1 MRIKLL
7 TSIAGPHFSH
17 KPGDVVVWPDPAEA
31 VRLCEAGHAIPIP
44 EPMQTA
50 TKLPP
55 LETADLVSPELLA
68 KIRAELAEEVKAE
81 LETTFNA
88 RVAEEVARQLEEGT
102 GEDDDA
108 DAEGDS
114 KESKP
119 DAKGKPDAK
128 SDSKESKPDAKG
140 KGKGK

>member
-1 MRIKLL
+1 MRIKFL

-17 KPGDVVVWPDPAEA
+17 KPGDVVVWPDANEA

-44 EPMQTA
+44 
-50 TKLPP
+50 
-55 LETADLVSPELLA
+55 D
-68 KIRAELAEEVKAE
+68 
-81 LETTFNA
+81 A
-88 RVAEEVARQLEEGT
+88 RDAEEVARQLEEGT